1 MTGPETG
8 PILKL
13 PTLIRSVPSSRE
25 GDEENRRELVAVAL
39 CAIGP
44 GLSAQPS
51 IDHAALEC
59 IAPGQFAV
67 VLSGID
73 PGEELQT
80 AKVYFRSSLY
90 PDFYYVEMTY
100 EEGRYVGI
108 LPQVSP
114 ETPRVVYYLEAIDSV
129 FNSTRSHEFDPPV
142 KDPCDDDPA
151 AAYLLGANPG
161 IVVGVTTAAQSALPP
176 GFSAVGIIGTITAA
190 GASAGVG
197 GGVSTGVVVAAAAG
211 AAGVAGGVVATQ
223 PEEEPAMTTAIADA
237 PPPEATTS
245 VAPTTTVGT
254 TSTVLPGQTTT
265 TVVTTTTTPGPST
278 TTAPGPSTTTT
289 APALN
294 PECFTV
300 QVLGECQVR
309 LDATCVNL
317 PVDRYEWVLDQG
329 NKWQVVNISNGAP
342 SFVYTWGSCD
352 DDDENIVFRL
362 TVHRGPTSASA
373 MKSRNVTGGD
383 LRSPASQPITLQTQL
398 ALPPFDGSARGR
410 LIFEGAAARM
420 VDSSHSAELS
430 VPAAAGMRRVE
441 AVVTRAG
448 AGPGEWRFDFSRESR
463 FVQGSLRAVQGNV
476 LAVETSTIVFRVT
489 GQAQERLSFTFELA
503 P

>member
-13 PTLIRSVPSSRE
+13 PTLIRSVLSSRE

-197 GGVSTGVVVAAAAG
+197 GGVSTGVVVAAAG

-289 APALN
+289 GRSRRP
-294 PECFTV
+294 P
-300 QVLGECQVR
+300 
-309 LDATCVNL
+309 L
-317 PVDRYEWVLDQG
+317 PH
-329 NKWQVVNISNGAP
+329 STP
-342 SFVYTWGSCD
+342 
-352 DDDENIVFRL
+352 
-362 TVHRGPTSASA
+362 SASRYKCSA
-373 MKSRNVTGGD
+373 SV
-383 LRSPASQPITLQTQL
+383 RSGWT
-398 ALPPFDGSARGR
+398 PPVSICPSTATNGCS
-410 LIFEGAAARM
+410 I
-420 VDSSHSAELS
+420 
-430 VPAAAGMRRVE
+430 
-441 AVVTRAG
+441 RA
-448 AGPGEWRFDFSRESR
+448 
-463 FVQGSLRAVQGNV
+463 
-476 LAVETSTIVFRVT
+476 TS
-489 GQAQERLSFTFELA
+489 GKW
-503 P
+503 